1 MGALG
6 VLHGHVGDRDGVR
19 QRDGQR
25 PLGPDKRPAFTGVPE
40 GTLGGERGWGGQEGT
55 SDTNEWRP
63 GGPGEG
69 AYLDDGA
76 WTSGQVEEGDSK
88 DGETRRRR
96 RVRL

>member
-6 VLHGHVGDRDGVR
+6 VLHGHVGDSDGVR

-40 GTLGGERGWGGQEGT
+40 GTLGGERGWWGQEGT

-63 GGPGEG
+63 GGGGVPG
-69 AYLDDGA
+69 
-76 WTSGQVEEGDSK
+76 
-88 DGETRRRR
+88 
-96 RVRL
+96 

>member
-1 MGALG
+1 MGALS
-6 VLHGHVGDRDGVR
+6 VLHGHVGDSDGVR
-19 QRDGQR
+19 QRDRQR
-25 PLGPDKRPAFTGVPE
+25 PLGPNKRPAFTGVPE

-63 GGPGEG
+63 GGG

-76 WTSGQVEEGDSK
+76 RTSGQVEEGDSK